1 MFHSRVLWSSVFL
14 FKGQS
19 PVQVKIPGS
28 FVCRCVTVFIFE
40 ISAWLL
46 VTSKS
51 CSFGFAV
58 FSLHI
63 LHFNIRGFV
72 TCLAFEFTVINSSVC
87 LSGFSHRCD
96 SFHKFECLILCSLLC
111 PHTHTHVQPYT
122 GDDEEQTGPL
132 PPNPFSELSEKE
144 LEDYQKRVERQ
155 QLGVDGKTR
164 SRVPHTSTVLYCLNT
179 YVYIIPLGM

>member
-96 SFHKFECLILCSLLC
+96 SFHKFESYFVFSALP
-111 PHTHTHVQPYT
+111 PHTHTRAAVHRRWRGADRT
-122 GDDEEQTGPL
+122 TSSKPL
-132 PPNPFSELSEKE
+132 
-144 LEDYQKRVERQ
+144 QRAERERAGG
-155 QLGVDGKTR
+155 LPETSRTTAAR
-164 SRVPHTSTVLYCLNT
+164 SRR
-179 YVYIIPLGM
+179 